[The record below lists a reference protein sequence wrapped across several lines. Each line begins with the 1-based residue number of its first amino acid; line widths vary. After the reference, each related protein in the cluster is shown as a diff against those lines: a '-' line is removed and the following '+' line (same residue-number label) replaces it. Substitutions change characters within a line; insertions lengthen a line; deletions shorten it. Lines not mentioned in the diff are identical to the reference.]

1 MEQAECVSDAGSG
14 QWYGRYQVIDH
25 IASGGM
31 AQVYLCRVGKKAG
44 FHRLFALKVL
54 HPHLNDEHELVA
66 MLKDEARIASQIHH
80 VNVVSTFDIGRQH
93 GNYYI
98 VLEYV
103 EGFSLRE
110 LLHRCAY
117 HRDRLS
123 LTLRVVLDALK
134 GLQAAHAAVDDE
146 GNPLGLV
153 HRDMSPDNILV
164 GTDGLGR
171 ITDFGIATAR
181 SRITKTSPGT
191 LKGKIGYIAPEQVTG
206 QPVDHRADIF
216 AMGVVLW
223 TAMTGE
229 RPFAGGGSADLFK
242 ALTVKPPAPST
253 VGRRPPAALDAV
265 ALKALGLT
273 PDERYASADEMA
285 EALTRTCEEH
295 QIPIASADEVAA
307 WVKTLFGTVLE
318 HRRQRLR
325 ETPDEEPAPVTRF
338 PLLEATAPDLLRFS
352 ESSGE
357 PSLLS
362 ELESKVRAQP
372 DRMRYARY
380 TLAVLLVVTLG
391 KALVPR
397 FRAEPAAAAV
407 PTASALEAI
416 DALER
421 RVMAR
426 RKTSPAFADP
436 APSPPPSRA
445 DARGAIP
452 ARHKPALP
460 TNERERERERKRTLG
475 NAMAPVAPKGPA
487 ATLHEPAQEAV
498 TAPTPERP
506 PSVHGELEANPYV
519 PGA

>member
-31 AQVYLCRVGKKAG
+31 AQVYLCRVGKRGG

-54 HPHLNDEHELVA
+54 HPHLSDEHELVA

-80 VNVVSTFDIGRQH
+80 VNVVSTFDVGRQN

-117 HRDRLS
+117 HRDRLA

-242 ALTVKPPAPST
+242 ALTVTPPAPST

-295 QIPIASADEVAA
+295 EIPIANADEVAT
-307 WVKTLFGTVLE
+307 WVRTLFGAVLE

-325 ETPDEEPAPVTRF
+325 ETPDEGPPLVTRF
-338 PLLEATAPDLLRFS
+338 PLLEATAPDLLRLS
-352 ESSGE
+352 EGFDE
-357 PSLLS
+357 PSLTS
-362 ELESKVRAQP
+362 DLESKVRVQP

-380 TLAVLLVVTLG
+380 ALAVMLFVTLG
-391 KALVPR
+391 KALYPR
-397 FRAEPAAAAV
+397 FRADPAAAPL
-407 PTASALEAI
+407 PTASAIDAI

-421 RVMAR
+421 RVIAR
-426 RKTSPAFADP
+426 RKASPTSTDP
-436 APSPPPSRA
+436 APSPPSPHPGS
-445 DARGAIP
+445 RGAIP
-452 ARHKPALP
+452 TLRKPPPP
-460 TNERERERERKRTLG
+460 TSERERKTVLG
-475 NAMAPVAPKGPA
+475 KPVAPPAPKGPA
-487 ATLHEPAQEAV
+487 VTEHEPAEDPV
-498 TAPTPERP
+498 TAPILEGP
-506 PSVHGELEANPYV
+506 PNPHDDLEANPYV